1 MSPVVERKLIPGEEV
16 GGGGAS
22 TGVAQQQQPQPPQM
36 DTLATPSLVPLPDES
51 PQSDL
56 IPASST
62 AALLPPPPTPSASVV
77 PPPSQDPQV
86 RFAVSFASLN
96 LSPHHQDKSPLN
108 KCFIYQDKEVLAIS
122 RF

>member
-1 MSPVVERKLIPGEEV
+1 MSPVVERKPVPGEEV

-22 TGVAQQQQPQPPQM
+22 TGVAQQQPPQLPQ
-36 DTLATPSLVPLPDES
+36 DTLATPSLVALPDES

-56 IPASST
+56 IPASS

-86 RFAVSFASLN
+86 RFAI
-96 LSPHHQDKSPLN
+96 SPPG
-108 KCFIYQDKEVLAIS
+108 
-122 RF
+122 